1 MYQPITSLNIADFP
15 RIFSEKLP
23 HLTTTLNFGEL
34 SGPPYSGGGSDS
46 ESDQVKSLMELQ
58 QHQATAGLTGGYGL
72 YRNPYSNPS
81 GSPAESG
88 PPGFPGRGGHLGG
101 YPGFPPMPGQNSYP
115 GYPSLY
121 PGSQSP
127 GREGM
132 LMKSTV

>member
-1 MYQPITSLNIADFP
+1 MS
-15 RIFSEKLP
+15 KLP

-88 PPGFPGRGGHLGG
+88 PPGFPGRGGHLVG

-132 LMKSTV
+132 LMQSRV

>member
-1 MYQPITSLNIADFP
+1 
-15 RIFSEKLP
+15 
-23 HLTTTLNFGEL
+23 
-34 SGPPYSGGGSDS
+34 
-46 ESDQVKSLMELQ
+46 MELQ

-72 YRNPYSNPS
+72 YRTPYSNPS
-81 GSPAESG
+81 GSPAGET
-88 PPGFPGRGGHLGG
+88 PPGFPGSRSHLGG

-132 LMKSTV
+132 QKTFGYESSEILSVNEDFLGVLA

>member
-1 MYQPITSLNIADFP
+1 
-15 RIFSEKLP
+15 
-23 HLTTTLNFGEL
+23 
-34 SGPPYSGGGSDS
+34 
-46 ESDQVKSLMELQ
+46 MELQ

-72 YRNPYSNPS
+72 YRTPYSNPS
-81 GSPAESG
+81 GSPAEST
-88 PPGFPGRGGHLGG
+88 PPGFPGSRSHLGG

-132 LMKSTV
+132 KQLFVVKVVKFYQLMEIF

>member
-1 MYQPITSLNIADFP
+1 M
-15 RIFSEKLP
+15 P

-34 SGPPYSGGGSDS
+34 SGPPYSGGGSDAES
-46 ESDQVKSLMELQ
+46 EQVKSLMELQ

-72 YRNPYSNPS
+72 YRAPYSNPS
-81 GSPAESG
+81 GSPSEST
-88 PPGFPGRGGHLGG
+88 PPGFPGSRSHLGG

-132 LMKSTV
+132 HKQGFNQRSGV

>member
-1 MYQPITSLNIADFP
+1 
-15 RIFSEKLP
+15 
-23 HLTTTLNFGEL
+23 
-34 SGPPYSGGGSDS
+34 
-46 ESDQVKSLMELQ
+46 MELQ

-72 YRNPYSNPS
+72 YRTPYSNPS

-88 PPGFPGRGGHLGG
+88 PPGFPGSRSHLGG

-132 LMKSTV
+132 KDAFSVGNVIQIVKFYYKLKMSRKILFFIRKSFIII